1 MFSSPS
7 RRSFSLR
14 SDRRTRWYYRYHT
27 GGSGDSVPRA
37 FCCVSRTF
45 AALFCCGEVFSQ
57 FCSDFA
63 PRVVRRSLLS
73 SSLSFFHFCMAQPAA
88 PAAAAAGPAARVPA
102 ARPPVL
108 PEKFAGALTDSWPS
122 WLHSFEQVA
131 AINGWNAAEQGQFL
145 GISLTG
151 EAQLYFQSLPQ
162 ATCQGPVAAL
172 VAALQQRFAPAQ
184 RVDLHRATFKAAK
197 QGKEESLGS
206 FCEAVRY
213 TARLAYPNMQAADL
227 DVLAKDQF
235 VQGLASRAMRVGV
248 RELNPNTLDDALQS
262 ALQHQA
268 IQRAEAVEQPE
279 VTLPACAAQPAPPSA
294 TSALATQVDALTRQ
308 VSELRAQLAQ
318 IPPPPGHNVDRP
330 QSTFQD
336 SSLPY
341 RPLPDA
347 GTGTRLT
354 CWNCGKTG
362 HLSRECRQPR
372 RSQTAAPGQL
382 NWRRQHR

>member
-1 MFSSPS
+1 
-7 RRSFSLR
+7 
-14 SDRRTRWYYRYHT
+14 
-27 GGSGDSVPRA
+27 
-37 FCCVSRTF
+37 
-45 AALFCCGEVFSQ
+45 
-57 FCSDFA
+57 
-63 PRVVRRSLLS
+63 
-73 SSLSFFHFCMAQPAA
+73 MAQPAA
-88 PAAAAAGPAARVPA
+88 PAAATAGPAARAPA
-102 ARPPVL
+102 ARPPIL

-162 ATCQGPVAAL
+162 ATRQGPVAAL
-172 VAALQQRFAPAQ
+172 VAALQQHFAPAQ
-184 RVDLHRATFKAAK
+184 WVDLHRATFKAAK

-235 VQGLASRAMRVGV
+235 VQGLDSRAMRVRV

-279 VTLPACAAQPAPPSA
+279 VTLPACAAQPAPPS
-294 TSALATQVDALTRQ
+294 
-308 VSELRAQLAQ
+308 
-318 IPPPPGHNVDRP
+318 
-330 QSTFQD
+330 
-336 SSLPY
+336 
-341 RPLPDA
+341 
-347 GTGTRLT
+347 
-354 CWNCGKTG
+354 
-362 HLSRECRQPR
+362 SRECFRVLHDEVLVCDPIVGHA
-372 RSQTAAPGQL
+372 SITDTTL
-382 NWRRQHR
+382 VCKTHWCVKHRWIKSGSFDYSFLGAIRK